1 MIVRAEKIPIFVALC
16 IDQMVSLTVNIDNM
30 MTNQILSKYE
40 IKFLTLLAAAYW
52 GSCMHFD
59 ETFYY

>member
-40 IKFLTLLAAAYW
+40 IKFLTLLAAAY
-52 GSCMHFD
+52 
-59 ETFYY
+59 